1 MFHSILG
8 FVMELGMVYLLL
20 ALFVILDLLLL
31 STRARRL
38 RGEKSDREIREE
50 RREADALEQRKA
62 FERRRAEVPAAR

>member
-1 MFHSILG
+1 MFQSILG

-50 RREADALEQRKA
+50 RRAAEEQEERKA
-62 FERRRAEVPAAR
+62 FDRRHAHLPAAH